1 MGGATA
7 RGGVGEVVTVSKLIT
22 RADMESMS
30 PAEYD
35 RRQSEQY
42 EVFEDLEG
50 RVDKL
55 LERFGRPDYL
65 PGQRHGD
72 YQVHGDYSEY
82 PQVVVF
88 VDNLKLLLPPVV
100 NALQQLVKE
109 FPGWHI
115 DLMVTTRGHEDWP
128 NMGISIRA
136 DEIVDDLRREYF
148 PKEYQDLAYD
158 GARRGSVLD

>member
-1 MGGATA
+1 MAFDMDHGD
-7 RGGVGEVVTVSKLIT
+7 VGEAATMSKLIT

-42 EVFEDLEG
+42 EIFEQLQD
-50 RVDKL
+50 RVEKL

-72 YQVHGDYSEY
+72 FQVHCDYSEY

-88 VDNLKLLLPPVV
+88 VDNLKLLLPAVV
-100 NALQQLVKE
+100 DAIQQLVKE
-109 FPGWHI
+109 YPGWHI
-115 DLMVTTRGHEDWP
+115 DLRVTTRGHEDWP

-136 DEIVDDLRREYF
+136 NEIVDDLHREYF
-148 PKEYQDLAYD
+148 PKEFQNLAYK
-158 GARRGSVLD
+158 GARRGSLLD